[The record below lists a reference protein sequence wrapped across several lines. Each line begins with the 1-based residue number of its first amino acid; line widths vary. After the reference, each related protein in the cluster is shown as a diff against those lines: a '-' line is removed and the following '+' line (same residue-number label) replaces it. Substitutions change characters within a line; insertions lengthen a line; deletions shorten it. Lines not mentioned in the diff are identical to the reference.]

1 LRNLLA
7 SEDKGE
13 SVVIHADRDSPLAST
28 VFVLNKCRG
37 PGFQSMDIVVKDE
50 G

>member
-1 LRNLLA
+1 MHNLLT
-7 SEDKGE
+7 SGDRGE
-13 SVVIHADRDSPLAST
+13 SVVIHTDRGSPLAST
-28 VFVLNKCRG
+28 VFVLDTCRR